1 MQSKRKSV
9 PTMFGT
15 VAHITHITHIV
26 EHITFRKLY
35 IITGRFKITQFLGKC
50 RYKGGSRVRRQ
61 LSLEAGVS
69 RWYYKTLKLHIYCY
83 YTNVM
88 QKYSS

>member
-35 IITGRFKITQFLGKC
+35 I
-50 RYKGGSRVRRQ
+50 
-61 LSLEAGVS
+61 
-69 RWYYKTLKLHIYCY
+69 
-83 YTNVM
+83 
-88 QKYSS
+88 